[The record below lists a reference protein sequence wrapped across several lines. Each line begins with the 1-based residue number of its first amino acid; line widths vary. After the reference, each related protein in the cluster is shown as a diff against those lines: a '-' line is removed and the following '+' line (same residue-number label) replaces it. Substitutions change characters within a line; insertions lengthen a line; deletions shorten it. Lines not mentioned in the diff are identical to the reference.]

1 MAFSIPEYNERI
13 IANPE
18 SRPQINLNLPKELS
32 DTSHIDRMAN
42 KISNF
47 KKEET
52 EVLLD
57 MKKERDNG
65 IVNEFMNIYNTE
77 RIAKITELK
86 EKYKGGN
93 AQGIVDE
100 YKKWQDDYY
109 TSHIGFSSQNEDG
122 TLYLENNEQVTMA
135 KEELAKNLPSEI
147 NTLSTYAATELEDY
161 KKNQFTARVQ
171 FAADDLSD
179 ERDLNNIALG
189 IGNLND
195 MVNSFYAGESDEFKK
210 YTAGK
215 LANEALSV
223 NVANMIAVGSTDEEL
238 NQAEQ
243 MLKSDVVYNNLT
255 PKTRMELEEKLLEK
269 RAKLLG
275 AKTAASGEKKAK
287 ATGEALAYGDIDA
300 LPEDATNIQKA
311 AFRQGY
317 LEAKEKIFNTDKQH
331 NQQLA
336 KGALSLM
343 SKMIDGNEVTQED
356 IKQTAETHQL
366 LPDELNY
373 LVKRAGHI
381 LQGNIDAVL
390 AANEYFGAIQ
400 KSEEDSLI
408 TGGIKDVLL
417 EYPEFSEIEA
427 TIMDELDD
435 TLESKEVTNY
445 SADNSALRAIY
456 RERNRQ
462 QIATNALKEVQSI
475 INNISDDVYDDISI
489 PLVEADEISQ
499 TNPMAAKL
507 ILNTLAEKAKVDDFY
522 LKNKSIETEVEN
534 NYAFYSGASKPNG
547 MDYKNFRERVAKAL
561 IELPKDSGKSVTDV
575 ATEIYLQRAKGVT
588 AYDKLSIT
596 LEKAKFV
603 THTKEEK
610 EESTPAELR
619 FKDIMDLLDNDMYD
633 KYNLTKEAKALIAKH
648 LLSDRV
654 AIAETY
660 LRSLEYDD

>member
-47 KKEET
+47 QKEET

-135 KEELAKNLPSEI
+135 KEELARSLPSEI

-179 ERDLNNIALG
+179 ERDLNNIAMG

-275 AKTAASGEKKAK
+275 AKTAANGEKKAK
-287 ATGEALAYGDIDA
+287 ASGEALAYEDIYA

-317 LEAKEKIFNTDKQH
+317 LEAKGKIFNTNKQH

-336 KGALSLM
+336 KGVLALM
-343 SKMIDGNEVTQED
+343 SKMIDGNEVTEED
-356 IKQTAETHQL
+356 IQETANMNRL
-366 LPDELNY
+366 LPDELYY
-373 LVKRAGHI
+373 LTGKTRNI
-381 LQGNIDAVL
+381 LNGNLDAVL
-390 AANEYFGAIQ
+390 DAQEYFGTIQ
-400 KSEEDSLI
+400 KTEEDSSI
-408 TGGIKDVLL
+408 ADGIKDVLL
-417 EYPEFSEIEA
+417 EYPEFSEIETA
-427 TIMDELDD
+427 VMDDLDD
-435 TLESKEVTNY
+435 TFESNEITNY
-445 SADNSALRAIY
+445 SADSSALRAIY
-456 RERNRQ
+456 RERNKQ

-475 INNISDDVYDDISI
+475 VDNITDDIYDDISI
-489 PLVEADEISQ
+489 PLTEAYEISK
-499 TNPMAAKL
+499 TNPMAAKV
-507 ILNTLAEKAKVDDFY
+507 IIETLAEKAKVDDFY
-522 LKNKSIETEVEN
+522 FKNKSIETEVEN
-534 NYAFYSGASKPNG
+534 NYAFYSGISKPSG
-547 MDYKNFRERVAKAL
+547 KDYINFRERVAKAL
-561 IELPKDSGKSVTDV
+561 MELPKDSGKSVSDV
-575 ATEIYLQRAKGVT
+575 ANEIYLQRAKGAT
-588 AYDKLSIT
+588 AFDKLYIT

-619 FKDIMDLLDNDMYD
+619 FKDIMDLLDNGMYD
-633 KYNLTKEAKALIAKH
+633 KYNLTKGAKAVIARH

-654 AIAETY
+654 GVAETY